1 MHTKAH
7 QVMQLLWALCTQVQG
22 DILTYRA
29 AMARKPIKNIDL
41 LRLTKRATFLGF
53 IGKTT
58 NIYVT
63 IFSFIVF

>member
-1 MHTKAH
+1 VHTKAH
-7 QVMQLLWALCTQVQG
+7 QVMQLLRALCTQVRG

-41 LRLTKRATFLGF
+41 LRPAKRAAFSGF
-53 IGKTT
+53 IGKRV

-63 IFSFIVF
+63 IFSFILF

>member
-1 MHTKAH
+1 
-7 QVMQLLWALCTQVQG
+7 MQLLWALCIEVRG

-41 LRLTKRATFLGF
+41 LQLAKRAAFLGF
-53 IGKTT
+53 IGKRV

-63 IFSFIVF
+63 IFSFILF